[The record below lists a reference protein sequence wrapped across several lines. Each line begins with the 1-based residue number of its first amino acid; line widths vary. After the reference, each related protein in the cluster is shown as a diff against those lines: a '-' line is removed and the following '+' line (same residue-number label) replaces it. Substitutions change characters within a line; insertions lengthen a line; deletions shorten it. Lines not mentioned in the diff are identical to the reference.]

1 VVAQAAAMLVTRTAE
16 DGDHQVAQAGHDLR
30 AAGGADLRAVLVDVE
45 VADPVQAVLDPQWP
59 RSMSFYDTCV
69 APRYRNGPTGRRRLT
84 GAEAFELEGV
94 DPCYIDID
102 GFWPKG
108 ADGKGPERVPI
119 AN

>member
-1 VVAQAAAMLVTRTAE
+1 MPIQT
-16 DGDHQVAQAGHDLR
+16 
-30 AAGGADLRAVLVDVE
+30 AAGTVVPHRGPGISVLGGFLHVPQR
-45 VADPVQAVLDPQWP
+45 DPSVQRSGDERMS

-84 GAEAFELEGV
+84 GAEAFELEGM

-108 ADGKGPERVPI
+108 ADGKGPESVPI

>member
-1 VVAQAAAMLVTRTAE
+1 VSRHATSYHKSPGTALMRRPQRVRNPGGQPSALRRQASPAQVSGHGE
-16 DGDHQVAQAGHDLR
+16 QAPPSCH
-30 AAGGADLRAVLVDVE
+30 
-45 VADPVQAVLDPQWP
+45 P

-69 APRYRNGPTGRRRLT
+69 APRYRNGPPGRQRLT
-84 GAEAFELEGV
+84 GAEAFELEGM

-108 ADGKGPERVPI
+108 ADSKGPESVPI